1 MSEPKNGP
9 NAQPG
14 PGVDAQ
20 GRTVVDPTRN
30 VLDLVSAA
38 ILRQDD
44 LRLVESRHIREIVE
58 LRAKYDGELREAETA
73 RIDAIRA
80 VDVGAVN
87 RAAEV
92 AATQATTLAAAVAT
106 SAETLRTQVAATAT
120 AGVVGLAAAL
130 EPIQKD
136 ISELRRYQYEGQGQ
150 KIQVSETQAKG
161 VGVGMWIG
169 IGVSVFG
176 LFLTAATIVIGVYFA
191 TH

>member
-1 MSEPKNGP
+1 VSADPSRIGTS
-9 NAQPG
+9 AS
-14 PGVDAQ
+14 
-20 GRTVVDPTRN
+20 DPTRN
-30 VLDLVSAA
+30 VIDLVSAA
-38 ILRQDD
+38 IVRQDD
-44 LRLVESRHIREIVE
+44 LRESESLHIRELVE
-58 LRAKYDGELREAETA
+58 LRARYDGELREAETA

-150 KIQVSETQAKG
+150 KQQGIDSRALLAVAVSLVVLALLGVQTFRHQA
-161 VGVGMWIG
+161 VPNIAVC
-169 IGVSVFG
+169 VP
-176 LFLTAATIVIGVYFA
+176 TAAVPCP
-191 TH
+191 